1 MSKPTK
7 YTPDTTKRFL
17 DAVRSGFTVKIAC
30 VMSGVADMTLSRWR
44 RRHPDFDAEFKKP
57 QRSNPGMAGRLSK
70 GLDSGFTRE
79 NLIKHPQSKEK
90 ALRRQIN
97 GFGGQNQQSEI
108 VMYEGLPVRF
118 GGNPGA
124 MLAR

>member
-44 RRHPDFDAEFKKP
+44 RRHPDFDAEFKKATEE
-57 QRSNPGMAGRLSK
+57 QSWYGRK
-70 GLDSGFTRE
+70 A
-79 NLIKHPQSKEK
+79 IKR
-90 ALRRQIN
+90 A
-97 GFGGQNQQSEI
+97 GFG
-108 VMYEGLPVRF
+108 VYERKPDKTPTKQRKGSQKANKWLWRAKSAERNSDV
-118 GGNPGA
+118 
-124 MLAR
+124 